1 MVFSVPS
8 QDVLLPRPDEE
19 AHEEEGAGILVGAQ
33 QAGDSC
39 WRGENLFVN
48 IFDKYF

>member
-1 MVFSVPS
+1 MVFSVPY

-39 WRGENLFVN
+39 WRGEKPFCEC
-48 IFDKYF
+48 F